1 MFKTKVDI
9 IHNLCKDDIM
19 VEMCV
24 TRLLPCDKGEER
36 VDREQERL
44 LEELYKEM
52 YSVLLCYANAALK
65 DKALAE
71 EAVQDTFRIAC
82 AKVGEL
88 SASENPRGWL
98 MLTLKNVLRNTS
110 RELAALNQLF
120 VSAVSIDDEIVLET
134 YASGTDYEKRIEDDE
149 VSILYSDLL
158 SPDEYRLLKRIVLQ
172 KYTIR
177 DAAKELGISIESC
190 KKRIQRIKKKLRK
203 KLEEKPDAKDART
216 TTERG
221 R

>member
-1 MFKTKVDI
+1 MFETKVDI

-44 LEELYKEM
+44 LEKLYKEM

-98 MLTLKNVLRNTS
+98 MLTLKNVLRNTN

>member
-1 MFKTKVDI
+1 MFETKVDI

-24 TRLLPCDKGEER
+24 SRLLPCDKGEER

-44 LEELYKEM
+44 LEELYREM

-98 MLTLKNVLRNTS
+98 MLTLKNVLRNTN

-134 YASGTDYEKRIEDDE
+134 YASGTDYEKRKIRTCTWCLKTVSFSYSKEGAAMVCQDE
-149 VSILYSDLL
+149 ANPGRTLPGMAS
-158 SPDEYRLLKRIVLQ
+158 
-172 KYTIR
+172 
-177 DAAKELGISIESC
+177 KE
-190 KKRIQRIKKKLRK
+190 
-203 KLEEKPDAKDART
+203 
-216 TTERG
+216 
-221 R
+221 

>member
-1 MFKTKVDI
+1 
-9 IHNLCKDDIM
+9 M
-19 VEMCV
+19 VEMCDSCF
-24 TRLLPCDKGEER
+24 LPRDKGEES
-36 VDREQERL
+36 VDRDQDRL
-44 LEELYKEM
+44 LEELYREM

-82 AKVGEL
+82 AKADDL
-88 SASENPRGWL
+88 SASVNPRGWL
-98 MLTLKNVLRNTS
+98 MLTLKNVLRNTR

-203 KLEEKPDAKDART
+203 KLEEEPKADIANTIGK
-216 TTERG
+216 RG
-221 R
+221 KE

>member
-1 MFKTKVDI
+1 
-9 IHNLCKDDIM
+9 M
-19 VEMCV
+19 VEMYANSFPP
-24 TRLLPCDKGEER
+24 RDKGEER

-98 MLTLKNVLRNTS
+98 MLTLKNVLRNTN

>member
-1 MFKTKVDI
+1 
-9 IHNLCKDDIM
+9 M
-19 VEMCV
+19 VEMCDSCF
-24 TRLLPCDKGEER
+24 LPRDKGEES
-36 VDREQERL
+36 VDRDQDRL
-44 LEELYKEM
+44 LEELYREM

-82 AKVGEL
+82 AKADDL
-88 SASENPRGWL
+88 SASVNPRGWL

-203 KLEEKPDAKDART
+203 KLEEEPKADIANTSGK
-216 TTERG
+216 RG
-221 R
+221 RE

>member
-1 MFKTKVDI
+1 
-9 IHNLCKDDIM
+9 M
-19 VEMCV
+19 VEMCDSCFPP
-24 TRLLPCDKGEER
+24 RDKGEES
-36 VDREQERL
+36 VDRDQDRL
-44 LEELYKEM
+44 LEELYREM

-82 AKVGEL
+82 AKADDL
-88 SASENPRGWL
+88 SASVNPRGWL

-203 KLEEKPDAKDART
+203 KLEEEPKADIANTIGK
-216 TTERG
+216 RG
-221 R
+221 RE

>member
-1 MFKTKVDI
+1 
-9 IHNLCKDDIM
+9 M
-19 VEMCV
+19 VEMCCSYF
-24 TRLLPCDKGEER
+24 LPRDKGEES
-36 VDREQERL
+36 VDRDQERL
-44 LEELYKEM
+44 LEELYREM

-82 AKVGEL
+82 AKADDL
-88 SASENPRGWL
+88 SASVNPRGWL
-98 MLTLKNVLRNTS
+98 MLTLKNVLRNTR

>member
-1 MFKTKVDI
+1 MWKPFA
-9 IHNLCKDDIM
+9 
-19 VEMCV
+19 
-24 TRLLPCDKGEER
+24 PYDKGEKR

-65 DKALAE
+65 DKTLAE

-98 MLTLKNVLRNTS
+98 MLTLKNVLRNTN

-120 VSAVSIDDEIVLET
+120 VTAVSIDDEIVLET
-134 YASGTDYEKRIEDDE
+134 YASGTDYEKRIEDSDLN
-149 VSILYSDLL
+149 ILYSDLL

-203 KLEEKPDAKDART
+203 KLEEESAVDTANAKGK
-216 TTERG
+216 RG
-221 R
+221 RE

>member
-1 MFKTKVDI
+1 M
-9 IHNLCKDDIM
+9 
-19 VEMCV
+19 
-24 TRLLPCDKGEER
+24 
-36 VDREQERL
+36 DRDQDRL
-44 LEELYKEM
+44 LEELYREM

-82 AKVGEL
+82 AKADDL
-88 SASENPRGWL
+88 SASVNPRGWL
-98 MLTLKNVLRNTS
+98 MLTLKNVLRNTR
-110 RELAALNQLF
+110 RELAALNQLC

-172 KYTIR
+172 KYAMR
-177 DAAKELGISIESC
+177 RRSWVSRLRAAKRESSGS
-190 KKRIQRIKKKLRK
+190 KRS
-203 KLEEKPDAKDART
+203 
-216 TTERG
+216 
-221 R
+221 

>member
-1 MFKTKVDI
+1 
-9 IHNLCKDDIM
+9 M

-98 MLTLKNVLRNTS
+98 MLTLKNVLRNTN

>member
-1 MFKTKVDI
+1 M
-9 IHNLCKDDIM
+9 
-19 VEMCV
+19 
-24 TRLLPCDKGEER
+24 
-36 VDREQERL
+36 DRDQERL

-98 MLTLKNVLRNTS
+98 MLTLKNVLRNTN

>member
-1 MFKTKVDI
+1 
-9 IHNLCKDDIM
+9 M
-19 VEMCV
+19 VEMCDSCF
-24 TRLLPCDKGEER
+24 LPRDKGEES
-36 VDREQERL
+36 VDRDQDRL
-44 LEELYKEM
+44 LEELYREM

-82 AKVGEL
+82 AKADDL
-88 SASENPRGWL
+88 SASVNPRGWL
-98 MLTLKNVLRNTS
+98 MLTLKNVLRNTR

>member
-1 MFKTKVDI
+1 MSAV
-9 IHNLCKDDIM
+9 C
-19 VEMCV
+19 CRV
-24 TRLLPCDKGEER
+24 TRGEER

-44 LEELYKEM
+44 LEKLYKEM

-98 MLTLKNVLRNTS
+98 MLTLKNVLRNTN

>member
-98 MLTLKNVLRNTS
+98 MLTLKNVLRNTN

>member
-1 MFKTKVDI
+1 
-9 IHNLCKDDIM
+9 M
-19 VEMCV
+19 VEMCDSCF
-24 TRLLPCDKGEER
+24 LPRDKGEES
-36 VDREQERL
+36 VDRDQERL

-98 MLTLKNVLRNTS
+98 MLTLKNVLRNTN

>member
-1 MFKTKVDI
+1 
-9 IHNLCKDDIM
+9 M

-24 TRLLPCDKGEER
+24 SRLLPCDKGEER

-98 MLTLKNVLRNTS
+98 MLTLKNVLRNTN

>member
-1 MFKTKVDI
+1 MFETKVDI

-98 MLTLKNVLRNTS
+98 MLTLKNVLRNTN

>member
-1 MFKTKVDI
+1 
-9 IHNLCKDDIM
+9 M
-19 VEMCV
+19 VEMYV

-98 MLTLKNVLRNTS
+98 MLTLKNVLRNTN

-203 KLEEKPDAKDART
+203 KLEEKPDAKDERT

>member
-1 MFKTKVDI
+1 MFETKVDI

-24 TRLLPCDKGEER
+24 SRLLPCDKGEER

-98 MLTLKNVLRNTS
+98 MLTLKNVLRNTN

>member
-1 MFKTKVDI
+1 M
-9 IHNLCKDDIM
+9 
-19 VEMCV
+19 
-24 TRLLPCDKGEER
+24 
-36 VDREQERL
+36 DRDQDRL
-44 LEELYKEM
+44 LEELYREM

-98 MLTLKNVLRNTS
+98 MLTLKNVLRNTN
-110 RELAALNQLF
+110 RE
-120 VSAVSIDDEIVLET
+120 SIDDEIVLET

-203 KLEEKPDAKDART
+203 KLEEEPKADIANTSGK
-216 TTERG
+216 RG
-221 R
+221 RE